1 MPIVL
6 RKRDNQSVI
15 GTKCCR
21 IQNHN
26 CIVSVFCHNLC
37 VSVLVFILC
46 VEKKKEE
53 TFGEILQL
61 YYLLKEFEEIIE
73 ISSRLKRKKIGK
85 MSRQPDEASLNTS
98 VIDTSSFRA
107 DDFALFMDCLENIG
121 ATADKK
127 KKQRKYRSRAQR
139 VVKAVEAGAVLNK
152 TTGCDLGGKRWA
164 PSHFSSCYN
173 LSDAP
178 DHNTLNISC
187 STINHTINDDIDA
200 SVVSEKFNLND
211 VFAYFEE
218 DFDKTRFEDSDSN
231 DDSAKLI
238 EGEKE
243 NAAKNAPKEKLVR
256 SARPKRVGHEAKS
269 KTMLATIPSSS
280 ESERETSMFK
290 RPTALPLARKI
301 IAAAKKPDAKLVTS
315 NDAAAAAEKPDAKLL
330 MGNDVADNRLSR
342 TVDDARVK
350 QPQRYSSASTL
361 SLHES
366 DSDSVAKKTT
376 ATGDANSYVA
386 PSVRDKISFFNQTVS
401 ECSSSPVPPAA
412 PSTPATSED
421 DEFQFQRQKS
431 RRKFQQ
437 KREFFEK
444 IFSQRFAGGQQPSD
458 RRSNAPT
465 SKALTQEQNINK
477 LEAVETYVQTK
488 YLLDRIQFLIKA
500 ITNMDEAQLNK
511 IDLRKMKKFLLFIR
525 DCAYNCQQVCFEI
538 SENFLTDF
546 EKNVMSAEELL
557 FTALKAV
564 HMQQKVDENVS
575 VSCVGEMCKFSAPS
589 IKSQQIE
596 INR

>member
-1 MPIVL
+1 M
-6 RKRDNQSVI
+6 
-15 GTKCCR
+15 
-21 IQNHN
+21 
-26 CIVSVFCHNLC
+26 
-37 VSVLVFILC
+37 
-46 VEKKKEE
+46 
-53 TFGEILQL
+53 
-61 YYLLKEFEEIIE
+61 
-73 ISSRLKRKKIGK
+73 SSH
-85 MSRQPDEASLNTS
+85 PDETTFNTS
-98 VIDTSSFRA
+98 IIDTSSFRA
-107 DDFALFMDCLENIG
+107 DDFALFMDCLENIE

-139 VVKAVEAGAVLNK
+139 VKAVEAGAVLNK

-218 DFDKTRFEDSDSN
+218 DFDKTRFDDSDGN
-231 DDSAKLI
+231 DDNCKMI

-243 NAAKNAPKEKLVR
+243 NVSKNAPKEKSVR

-290 RPTALPLARKI
+290 RPTALPLGRKI
-301 IAAAKKPDAKLVTS
+301 IAAAKKPDAKLVT
-315 NDAAAAAEKPDAKLL
+315 
-330 MGNDVADNRLSR
+330 GNDVADNRLSR
-342 TVDDARVK
+342 TVDDARSK
-350 QPQRYSSASTL
+350 EPQRYSSASTL

-376 ATGDANSYVA
+376 ATGDAPSYVA
-386 PSVRDKISFFNQTVS
+386 PSVKDKISFFNQTIS

-412 PSTPATSED
+412 PSTPPTSED

-431 RRKFQQ
+431 LRKFQQ

-444 IFSQRFAGGQQPSD
+444 IFSQRFAGGEQPSD
-458 RRSNAPT
+458 RKSNAPT
-465 SKALTQEQNINK
+465 SKPLTQEQNIDK

-488 YLLDRIQFLIKA
+488 YLLERIQLLIKA

-511 IDLRKMKKFLLFIR
+511 MDLKKMKKFLLFIR
-525 DCAYNCQQVCFEI
+525 DCAYKCQQVCFEI

-564 HMQQKVDENVS
+564 HMQQKVEENVS
-575 VSCVGEMCKFSAPS
+575 VFCVGEMCKFSAPS
-589 IKSQQIE
+589 IKL
-596 INR
+596 